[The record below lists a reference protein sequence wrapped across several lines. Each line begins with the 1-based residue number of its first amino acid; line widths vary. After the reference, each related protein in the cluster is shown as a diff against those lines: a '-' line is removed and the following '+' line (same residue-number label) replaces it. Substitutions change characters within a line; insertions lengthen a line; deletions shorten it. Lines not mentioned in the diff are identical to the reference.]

1 MEILTFPSRAALVC
15 ALFAATAC
23 GSDPATKP
31 IKDNGSEDE
40 NDDVTDADDVTDDI
54 APEDDETAPA
64 SSKDAGKGSDNSKMD
79 AGKPATK
86 DAGSTASDAGRSDAG
101 GIDSGIDAGSAS
113 ERDAGPSD
121 AVDAGVEVE
130 VDAGSTER
138 DAGNSTRD
146 AGDASRDAGGNTRDA
161 GGDSASGAGTC
172 SGSTP
177 HGCYVAASDNDK
189 DCPPQIHEQS
199 EYYPPRDE
207 WVECSSP
214 NYERCNY
221 AKPTGG
227 APAYCS
233 CDLGLHWLCMY

>member
-1 MEILTFPSRAALVC
+1 MEILTFPSRAVLVC

-31 IKDNGSEDE
+31 IKDNSSED
-40 NDDVTDADDVTDDI
+40 DGDVTDADDVTDDT
-54 APEDDETAPA
+54 ATDDDTAPT
-64 SSKDAGKGSDNSKMD
+64 SSKDAGKGADNSKMD
-79 AGKPATK
+79 AGKTATK
-86 DAGSTASDAGRSDAG
+86 DAGSSASDAGRSDAG
-101 GIDSGIDAGSAS
+101 GIDSGLDAGSHNEPDAS
-113 ERDAGPSD
+113 PSEAADAG
-121 AVDAGVEVE
+121 VE
-130 VDAGSTER
+130 VDAGSVQR
-138 DAGNSTRD
+138 DAGTNTRD
-146 AGDASRDAGGNTRDA
+146 AGDAPRDAGGNVRDA
-161 GGDSASGAGTC
+161 GRDAGATGAGTC

-214 NYERCNY
+214 YYERCNY

-227 APAYCS
+227 AAAHCE
-233 CDLGLHWLCMY
+233 CDLGLHWLCTY